1 MNVFLKRLVRHL
13 GTAKRPYSLEGYEL
27 WLMAGNNLLRLCSLS
42 VMVEVKVLLQIPS
55 LYEIVVG
62 IVSIPVTS
70 SASL

>member
-1 MNVFLKRLVRHL
+1 M
-13 GTAKRPYSLEGYEL
+13 
-27 WLMAGNNLLRLCSLS
+27 LMAGNNLLRLCSLS

-55 LYEIVVG
+55 LYEIIVG

>member
-13 GTAKRPYSLEGYEL
+13 GTAKRPYSLEEYKL

-42 VMVEVKVLLQIPS
+42 VMVEVKVLLQIPL
-55 LYEIVVG
+55 LYEIIVG